1 MKLAR
6 SQIPYL
12 PLREYFCLA
21 DGSTA
26 ALITADGR
34 CDYWCAPGFDGPLR
48 LAQVLDHER
57 GGSVGVSVGLGA
69 PTDAS
74 WEEATNVLRISWGGR
89 AAMRCGLVD
98 DGAGGSALC
107 WLVRGE
113 PGLEVSLALRSPT
126 AAGAP
131 PFQVSQTV
139 ARIAGGGAPDGPGG
153 PLLVVAS
160 QPLPPTSGASMALPA
175 EGLAVWMGLPGG
187 DGQPPPRMAGG
198 LGAAAAAL
206 DAQADLARAWAA
218 PLVKVLRAGPGEV
231 APPWAAAALTRSLLT
246 LRGLQDRRSGLLV
259 ASPLTS
265 IPQWPGSQRA
275 WDYRYAWLRDCADAG
290 MALARAGAIESA
302 REIALGLSRVMGA
315 GPALSAPVTRLD
327 GGPLPPEHLLGYL
340 HGYTGAV
347 VRVGNGAAGQ
357 AQVDTLGEVARFAEV
372 LDRSGNCPRPL
383 LDRVPGLARAAARS
397 WRQPDHGI
405 WEVRGVPRHYVHS
418 KVLAWAALDSALRLA
433 ARGRIEGSEAARW
446 SASRA
451 AIAAAVGRRGTG
463 AAGELTM
470 AFEDPAPD
478 SSTLAAYLVGYLRGP
493 AAAATLDFVC
503 AHLES
508 GHLLARHHPERDGIP
523 DPCAPF
529 LFPSLWAV
537 IAEARLGRRQ
547 AAIARLRAILAL
559 AGAAGQLSE
568 VADPETGL
576 MLGNYPQVQSHAAV
590 VEAVLELWGPAPAE

>member
-1 MKLAR
+1 MCEAVR
-6 SQIPYL
+6 
-12 PLREYFCLA
+12 R
-21 DGSTA
+21 
-26 ALITADGR
+26 R
-34 CDYWCAPGFDGPLR
+34 
-48 LAQVLDHER
+48 
-57 GGSVGVSVGLGA
+57 
-69 PTDAS
+69 
-74 WEEATNVLRISWGGR
+74 WEE
-89 AAMRCGLVD
+89 
-98 DGAGGSALC
+98 
-107 WLVRGE
+107 
-113 PGLEVSLALRSPT
+113 
-126 AAGAP
+126 
-131 PFQVSQTV
+131 
-139 ARIAGGGAPDGPGG
+139 
-153 PLLVVAS
+153 
-160 QPLPPTSGASMALPA
+160 
-175 EGLAVWMGLPGG
+175 
-187 DGQPPPRMAGG
+187 
-198 LGAAAAAL
+198 
-206 DAQADLARAWAA
+206 
-218 PLVKVLRAGPGEV
+218 
-231 APPWAAAALTRSLLT
+231 
-246 LRGLQDRRSGLLV
+246 
-259 ASPLTS
+259 
-265 IPQWPGSQRA
+265 
-275 WDYRYAWLRDCADAG
+275 
-290 MALARAGAIESA
+290 
-302 REIALGLSRVMGA
+302 
-315 GPALSAPVTRLD
+315 
-327 GGPLPPEHLLGYL
+327 
-340 HGYTGAV
+340 
-347 VRVGNGAAGQ
+347 
-357 AQVDTLGEVARFAEV
+357 
-372 LDRSGNCPRPL
+372 
-383 LDRVPGLARAAARS
+383 
-397 WRQPDHGI
+397 PDHGI